1 MNGLTSTEIL
11 PTCNPI
17 RGVQCLLNFQKYVTL
32 VAPFFLLLRQEEDEL
47 DLSDIEGL
55 DPQIAELIQEKA
67 RAKAAL
73 NRKHTKRALHTYE
86 GLLHQMIGSDA
97 YLANVTSDSVCVY
110 LRLFSVTDYNQWRLV
125 RSKMWRGGKEAH

>member
-1 MNGLTSTEIL
+1 MPLW
-11 PTCNPI
+11 
-17 RGVQCLLNFQKYVTL
+17 
-32 VAPFFLLLRQEEDEL
+32 QEEDEL

-73 NRKHTKRALHTYE
+73 NRKHAKRALHTYE
-86 GLLHQMIGSDA
+86 GLLHQMIGSFA
-97 YLANVTSDSVCVY
+97 SLANVTSDSVRVY
-110 LRLFSVTDYNQWRLV
+110 LRLFSVTDYNQWRLI